1 MLIAPL
7 LALSMALSPA
17 EDVKSIDVVLGKGA
31 VANKG
36 DVVTVNYRGNL
47 LDGTVFDATKGKPP
61 FAFVLG
67 KGEVIKGWDQG
78 VLGMKVGGRRVLS
91 IPPDLG
97 YGDQATGPIP
107 AKSTLIFEVEL
118 LRVDRQGAQPMIE
131 IEEISAGSGDEAKPG
146 DTLEVHYTGTFV
158 NGEKFDS
165 SRDRNQTFK
174 VVLGKTGIIK
184 GFELG
189 LTGMK
194 EGGRRKVTIPYAL
207 AYGEEGRPPVIPP
220 RSTLVF
226 DLEVVKIT
234 KG

>member
-1 MLIAPL
+1 
-7 LALSMALSPA
+7 
-17 EDVKSIDVVLGKGA
+17 
-31 VANKG
+31 
-36 DVVTVNYRGNL
+36 
-47 LDGTVFDATKGKPP
+47 
-61 FAFVLG
+61 
-67 KGEVIKGWDQG
+67 
-78 VLGMKVGGRRVLS
+78 
-91 IPPDLG
+91 
-97 YGDQATGPIP
+97 
-107 AKSTLIFEVEL
+107 
-118 LRVDRQGAQPMIE
+118 MIE
-131 IEEISAGSGDEAKPG
+131 IEELAPGTGDGAKAG

-158 NGEKFDS
+158 NGQKFDS

-220 RSTLVF
+220 RSALVF

>member
-1 MLIAPL
+1 MLTAPL
-7 LALSMALSPA
+7 LAMAIALAPA
-17 EDVKSIDVVLGKGA
+17 PELKSIDTILGKGA
-31 VANKG
+31 TATKG

-47 LDGTVFDATKGKPP
+47 LDATVFDETKGKPP
-61 FAFVLG
+61 FSFVLG
-67 KGEVIKGWDQG
+67 KGEVIKGWDEG
-78 VLGMKVGGRRVLS
+78 VVGMKVGGKRVLS
-91 IPPDLG
+91 LPPEFG
-97 YGDQATGPIP
+97 YGDQAVGPIP

-131 IEEISAGSGDEAKPG
+131 IEELAPGTGDGAKAG

-158 NGEKFDS
+158 NGQKFDS

-220 RSTLVF
+220 RSALVF